1 MVVCTT
7 ESQGDE
13 LSVSS
18 RRWSIGLGDAS
29 QLEWYLD
36 NRHGIAWAELGSF
49 SRTPGSSEKLERSK
63 NQIHA
68 LIVPI
73 NDHLPQCREH
83 TTMDQPAYDLGN
95 CFHRKLHM

>member
-1 MVVCTT
+1 M
-7 ESQGDE
+7 
-13 LSVSS
+13 
-18 RRWSIGLGDAS
+18 RWSIGLGDAF
-29 QLEWYLD
+29 QLEWNLD

-49 SRTPGSSEKLERSK
+49 SQPPGSSERLERSK

-83 TTMDQPAYDLGN
+83 TTMDQAAYDLSVIV
-95 CFHRKLHM
+95 FI

>member
-1 MVVCTT
+1 MEFCTT
-7 ESQGDE
+7 ETQEGE

-18 RRWSIGLGDAS
+18 RRWSIGLGDAF

-49 SRTPGSSEKLERSK
+49 SRTPGSSERLERSK

-73 NDHLPQCREH
+73 NNHL
-83 TTMDQPAYDLGN
+83 L
-95 CFHRKLHM
+95 